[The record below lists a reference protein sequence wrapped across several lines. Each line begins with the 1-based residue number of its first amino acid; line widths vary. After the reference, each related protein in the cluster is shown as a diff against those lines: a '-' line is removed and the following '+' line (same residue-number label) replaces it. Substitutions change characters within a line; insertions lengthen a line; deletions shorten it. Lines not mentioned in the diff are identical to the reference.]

1 VLIVTALVI
10 CASIAAVILLSTGS
24 SHRSS
29 ASVTPASQTSGPNET
44 ARGQAAASAT
54 GASQPTQT
62 GGPNESRRG
71 QSAAAASRH

>member
-1 VLIVTALVI
+1 
-10 CASIAAVILLSTGS
+10 
-24 SHRSS
+24 
-29 ASVTPASQTSGPNET
+29 VTPASQTSGPNET

-62 GGPNESRRG
+62 GGPNESLRG